1 MRVVM
6 DTNVLVS
13 TLRSNGGAS
22 FRLLSLVGDGR
33 FQLCLSVPIVLEYEA
48 AAKKQ
53 ITKGGLAITDVDAI
67 IDYLRRVGEHY
78 KIYFLWRPALK
89 DPNDD
94 MVLELA
100 VTSSAEAIV
109 TFKNRDF
116 KGSEAFG
123 IRVITPQQLLREIGE
138 PT

>member
-1 MRVVM
+1 MIP
-6 DTNVLVS
+6 
-13 TLRSNGGAS
+13 
-22 FRLLSLVGDGR
+22 GDGR

-53 ITKGGLAITDVDAI
+53 ITKGGLSITDVDGI
-67 IDYLRRVGEHY
+67 IDYLCKVGEHF
-78 KIYFLWRPALK
+78 KIHFLWRPTLP

-109 TFKNRDF
+109 TFNNRDF
-116 KGSEAFG
+116 TGSEAFG